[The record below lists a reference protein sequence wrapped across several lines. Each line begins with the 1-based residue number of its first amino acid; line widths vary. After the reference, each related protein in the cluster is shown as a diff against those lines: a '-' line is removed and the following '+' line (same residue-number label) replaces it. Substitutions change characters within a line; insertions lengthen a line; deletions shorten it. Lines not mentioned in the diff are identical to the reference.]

1 MSGNRQDVGRHHCL
15 NRLIRVLC
23 EKARQVKGPNIFIV
37 PSDDIYGVCAVRN
50 IAMCA
55 KISQHDLDRNIR
67 SNRDDVNV
75 HQTAG
80 AVLIISKNLT
90 ESLLILIVERT

>member
-1 MSGNRQDVGRHHCL
+1 MRT
-15 NRLIRVLC
+15 
-23 EKARQVKGPNIFIV
+23 
-37 PSDDIYGVCAVRN
+37 
-50 IAMCA
+50 

-80 AVLIISKNLT
+80 AVLVVGKNLA
-90 ESLLILIVERT
+90 EPLLILLVERT